1 LTRHWFHPVHQPTPA
16 SRIPDILCGAH
27 PLARPLKFQ
36 YTGGCSVKMNRLH
49 LICEINLVPL
59 YPISG
64 LRANFS
70 HSYAPKYHYGCLA
83 KADHFIHP
91 HMKFAL
97 RLGRG
102 VRYFDFR
109 SKSIRGLIYIN
120 LLDILDSMI
129 HIVSKVPQC
138 VI

>member
-1 LTRHWFHPVHQPTPA
+1 
-16 SRIPDILCGAH
+16 
-27 PLARPLKFQ
+27 
-36 YTGGCSVKMNRLH
+36 
-49 LICEINLVPL
+49 
-59 YPISG
+59 
-64 LRANFS
+64 
-70 HSYAPKYHYGCLA
+70 
-83 KADHFIHP
+83 
-91 HMKFAL
+91 MKFAL

-109 SKSIRGLIYIN
+109 SKSIRELIYIN